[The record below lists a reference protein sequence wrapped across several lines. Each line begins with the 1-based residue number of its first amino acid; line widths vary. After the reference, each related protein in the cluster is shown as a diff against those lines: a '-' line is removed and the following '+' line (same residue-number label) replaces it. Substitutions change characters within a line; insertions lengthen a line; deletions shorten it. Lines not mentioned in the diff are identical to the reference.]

1 MTTFIRAKDYD
12 KIKKGEDVEI
22 VVEAKNREPMRVF
35 VSSIS
40 FSTSESDYAN
50 YKNAVFNGEVDQGGL
65 I

>member
-50 YKNAVFNGEVDQGGL
+50 YKNAVFNGEVD
-65 I
+65 

>member
-1 MTTFIRAKDYD
+1 MATFIRAKDYD

-50 YKNAVFNGEVDQGGL
+50 YKNAVFNGEVD
-65 I
+65 